1 MKSGFFDRLLTS
13 AVKRR
18 NLIEKIFLVLTV
30 CCLLCYPFVGV
41 NYDLSTY
48 LPQSAPTKQ
57 ALDVM
62 EREFGY
68 PGIARIMLKDVSLY
82 QAKAIREKIS
92 NVDGVDVVAGP
103 DTLSDVYM
111 GNNFVQND
119 WTDEFYKDGNAVMEI
134 IFKDGDADK
143 STRAALDEIY
153 DIVGRDNACFS
164 GSAVSSQS
172 REQSIKRE
180 ITIAMAIAMV
190 IIFAILTLTTTSWF
204 EPVLFV
210 TVMAVAIIMNM
221 GSNIIFGTISFFTF
235 STSAILQLAV
245 SMDYSIFLQHTFTR
259 YRETGMDREAA
270 MVYALREACKSVL
283 ASGATT
289 IVGFIVLVWMEF
301 TIGKDVGFVLT
312 KGILCSL
319 AAVLFFMPAM
329 ILKYDA
335 RIEKTQHKPFLPPFD
350 KFAHLMHK
358 LRWPVLIV
366 CLLIAVPCYFGQGLN
381 HFYYG
386 DEALGAGPGTR
397 YYEDTQ
403 QINEVFGKSNVVLGI
418 VPTGSNPREKE
429 MTQELNDLPFVN
441 YAVSLADALPQGVP
455 ESFLPSNLVEKLHT
469 KDYARVIVSM
479 ATDQESTYAF
489 ECSDKLTN
497 VVRKYYPDDSYV
509 IGMTPTTIDIRDIL
523 SRDYN
528 RVSMLSLLGVI
539 VIVLLTF
546 KSILVPIF
554 VIIPIEIAIYLNM
567 TIPYLIGDSMVYIGY
582 IIVSC
587 LQLGATIDYAI
598 LMTNNYLDER
608 KEHSSQDA
616 AMRAISRSALSIL
629 TSGSILTVVG
639 YLLYFTSSIQAISQV
654 GRLVGRGA
662 MLSMILVLSLLP
674 ALLSAFDKQIMR
686 GQNRHAIH
694 VAKRKKRLDTAQE
707 SEHGSGFRFELPHKS
722 VSEHDIL
729 ENLRAKRKKRKGQPD
744 EQAVATLTEE
754 KKEEHSDE
762 TPVGKL

>member
-13 AVKRR
+13 AVKKR
-18 NLIEKIFLVLTV
+18 NLIEKTFLALTIL
-30 CCLLCYPFVGV
+30 CLFCYPFVGV

-68 PGIARIMLKDVSLY
+68 PGMARIMLQDVSLY
-82 QAKAIREKIS
+82 EAKAIREKIS
-92 NVDGVDVVAGP
+92 HVDGVDVVAGP

-111 GNNFVQND
+111 GNSFVQND
-119 WTDEFYKDGNAVMEI
+119 WTDEFYKDGNAVLQI
-134 IFKDGDADK
+134 IFKDGDAEE

-164 GSAVSSQS
+164 GSAVASQS

-180 ITIAMAIAMV
+180 IAIAMAIAMV

-204 EPVLFV
+204 EPILFV
-210 TVMAVAIIMNM
+210 TVMAVAIILNM

-245 SMDYSIFLQHTFTR
+245 SMDYSIFLQHTFAR
-259 YRETGMDREAA
+259 YRDTGMDREVA
-270 MVYALREACKSVL
+270 MVHALREACKSIM

-289 IVGFIVLVWMEF
+289 VVGFLVLVFMEF

-319 AAVLFFMPAM
+319 ASVLLFMPAM
-329 ILKYDA
+329 ILKHDE
-335 RIEKTQHKPFLPPFD
+335 RIKKTQHKPFLPPFD
-350 KFAHLMHK
+350 KFANLMHK
-358 LRWPVLIV
+358 LRWPVLTV

-429 MTQELNDLPFVN
+429 MTEELKDLPFVN
-441 YAVSLADALPQGVP
+441 YAISLASVLPQGVP
-455 ESFLPSNLVEKLHT
+455 ESFLPPDLVEKLHT
-469 KDYARVIVSM
+469 EDYSRVIVSM

-489 ECSDKLTN
+489 QCSDEIMG
-497 VVRKYYPDDSYV
+497 VVKEYYPDDSYV

-523 SRDYN
+523 SEDYD

-539 VIVLLTF
+539 VIVLITF
-546 KSILVPIF
+546 KSLLVPVF

-608 KEHSSQDA
+608 KSHPASEA
-616 AMRAISRSALSIL
+616 AIQAVSRSALSIL

-639 YLLYFTSSIQAISQV
+639 YLLYFTSTIQAISQV

-674 ALLSAFDKQIMR
+674 ALLSAFDKRIMR
-686 GQNRHAIH
+686 GQNRHEIR
-694 VAKRKKRLDTAQE
+694 VAKRHKRLDTAQE
-707 SEHGSGFRFELPHKS
+707 SERGSGFRFDLPRKGL
-722 VSEHDIL
+722 SEKVVL
-729 ENLRAKRKKRKGQPD
+729 EKLRSKREKRKGQSD

-762 TPVGKL
+762 TPVGKH